1 MLSTAFCVAL
11 LAATAVAF
19 ALTEGAKTEL
29 SPLFGTQIAK
39 VFSPVCG
46 PSRCASHTAKID
58 FKLRERQRLEVW
70 MLRNGRRVATVLPGK
85 TFSRGP
91 VKLAFTGLADDGVSI
106 LPDGDYQP
114 VIRFVG
120 EHRTITL
127 PNVIALDTTPPE
139 PAKPAAILRTHISP
153 NGDGRSD
160 SIRIPYTLS
169 GAGHGILLV
178 NGRQAEFTRGQRRQ
192 GTLTWN
198 GRLGGRLLGAG
209 WYRLAVAGQDA
220 AGNRSSPVPVAS
232 VEIRYLRLGRPVVN
246 VVRRHKLAIFVL
258 TDATTVHWLLDR
270 GRGRSRSHTLR
281 IRAPRRPGVYTLY
294 VTAAGHRA
302 KAAVVVTRRA
312 SR

>member
-29 SPLFGTQIAK
+29 SPLYGTQIAK
-39 VFSPVCG
+39 VFSPVCS
-46 PSRCASHTAKID
+46 PSHCLSHTAKID

-70 MLRNGRRVATVLPGK
+70 MLRNGRRVSTVLPGK
-85 TFSRGP
+85 TYAKGR
-91 VKLAFTGLADDGVSI
+91 VRLAFTGLADDGVSI
-106 LPDGDYQP
+106 LPDGSYQP

-127 PNVIALDTTPPE
+127 PNLITLDTNPPE
-139 PAKPAAILRTHISP
+139 PAKPAELLRAHISP
-153 NGDGRSD
+153 NGDGRND
-160 SIRIPYTLS
+160 SVRIPYTLS
-169 GAGHGILLV
+169 GRGHGILLV
-178 NGRQAEFTRGQRRQ
+178 NGRQAVFTRAQRRQ

-198 GRLGGRLLGAG
+198 GRLDGRLLGPG

-220 AGNRSSPVPVAS
+220 AGNRSSPVPAAT

-246 VVRRHKLAIFVL
+246 VVRRHKLALFVL

-270 GRGRSRSHTLR
+270 GRGQSHSHTLR
-281 IRAPRRPGVYTLY
+281 IRAPRKPGVYTLY
-294 VTAAGHRA
+294 VSAAGHTA
-302 KAAVVVTRRA
+302 KASVVVAWKAAR
-312 SR
+312 